1 MALATVLGALCL
13 LSPLASPGPSGPT
26 HAGTGAPSLALL
38 LPHPVPAT
46 HSASAPSR
54 DQLRPSFAVGLSF
67 VTPNGVGQ
75 PATLPTWLS
84 ATATPSDPMC
94 TSGFSYVF
102 DWGDGSPKTTDANGT
117 DRHWY
122 IADQANANGIQISVI
137 VTDCQSP
144 AGTGTTFAQPTF
156 YPAVSANLTTDLGS
170 SSLIQRNASV
180 LHLNLT
186 VVNITGGVTVYTGNP
201 YFINWSFGDGSKAWM
216 IPEPASLAP
225 LPEFHSFLRPSSA
238 SGPVRFVVVVSV
250 TDRLNG
256 NYTTQLTVQLNGT
269 PVLTSHPPGGGIPT
283 TYLYA
288 GIAGAAVV
296 VVLVAVVVL
305 RRRKAPGPKTTEEE
319 PGTEASEG
327 SEGGFAGAP
336 DRRPEGAGGSVGA
349 AAASSSGTTLDAPI
363 AAADSTKGKD
373 AGPVRSPSLG
383 TAGPSSLGS
392 PGRASGATSAT
403 LSPSSATPGS
413 GAAVPCI
420 ICGTPLPSVDSPC
433 PKCSPGLFSAA
444 GKGGAVSAE
453 AQAPV
458 SPPLPGLGSGS
469 ITPPPIQVG
478 PSLPVSTPAPEASP
492 IDTPHGSPPAHE
504 PVPSSISY
512 VPTAPLPELEPLP
525 VTRASAGPEPDV
537 DTTPVV
543 PLPRRPPTSEQG
555 ANVSRTTSDSAF
567 ATASGSAENSPAST
581 PTSTSTL
588 PQTPAPSSRPV
599 PASTPYLF
607 PVSQK
612 ALFETLVAGAPDRS
626 QAATIASG
634 GTETASAPAAGGIA
648 PASPPTPPSS
658 RPSAELKCMICGGP
672 LQSSGF
678 CPACKMNWRE

>member
-13 LSPLASPGPSGPT
+13 LSPLASPGISGPT
-26 HAGTGAPSLALL
+26 HARTGATSLAPV

-46 HSASAPSR
+46 RSAQAPSR
-54 DQLRPSFAVGLSF
+54 AQLRPSFAVGLSF

-122 IADQANANGIQISVI
+122 VANQANANGIQISVI

-186 VVNITGGVTVYTGNP
+186 VVNITGGITVYTGNP
-201 YFINWSFGDGSKAWM
+201 YFINWSFGDGSRAWM

-256 NYTTQLTVQLNGT
+256 NSTTQLTVQLNGT
-269 PVLTSHPPGGGIPT
+269 PPVTSHPPGGGIPT

-296 VVLVAVVVL
+296 VVLIAVVVL
-305 RRRKAPGPKTTEEE
+305 RRRKAPSPKSTEEE
-319 PGTEASEG
+319 PGAEASEG

-336 DRRPEGAGGSVGA
+336 DRRAEGAGGSVGA
-349 AAASSSGTTLDAPI
+349 AAASSPGTTPDTPV
-363 AAADSTKGKD
+363 AAVASTQGKD

-383 TAGPSSLGS
+383 TTGTSSFGS
-392 PGRASGATSAT
+392 PGRPSGATTAA
-403 LSPSSATPGS
+403 LSPSSTTPGS
-413 GAAVPCI
+413 MALVPCI

-433 PKCSPGLFSAA
+433 PKCSPGLFYAA
-444 GKGGAVSAE
+444 SKGGAGAE
-453 AQAPV
+453 PQAPV

-469 ITPPPIQVG
+469 ITPPPIHVG
-478 PSLPVSTPAPEASP
+478 PSLPVAAPAPDPSP
-492 IDTPHGSPPAHE
+492 IDTPHGSPTAHE
-504 PVPSSISY
+504 PGPSSISY
-512 VPTAPLPELEPLP
+512 VPTAPVPELEPLP
-525 VTRASAGPEPDV
+525 VTRAPAGPEPDV

-543 PLPRRPPTSEQG
+543 PLPRRPPVNEQG
-555 ANVSRTTSDSAF
+555 ANVSRTASDSSF
-567 ATASGSAENSPAST
+567 APASGSAETSPSSTPAST
-581 PTSTSTL
+581 STPS
-588 PQTPAPSSRPV
+588 QTHAPSSPPV

-626 QAATIASG
+626 QSATTAPG
-634 GTETASAPAAGGIA
+634 GTETASAPTATGAA

-658 RPSAELKCMICGGP
+658 RPSADVKCMICGGP
-672 LQSSGF
+672 LQSTGF